1 MSIPRTLIMSW
12 ILLLAL
18 TAPALPAVACNTSR
32 SDLPG
37 QSTVTVLPTRP
48 SVETARQKT
57 SAVEPTVPPTLTPPA
72 QTAVMAETTSN
83 QPNSPTRSL
92 PIPSRSPAASLGLA
106 STPVRSATPTPVVV
120 QSASFPTPSPV
131 PTVTPTERPPFQ
143 RVFANS
149 AADDDLI
156 VGAHYYPWYSGCITA
171 NLKWGSGSWNVPLT
185 IVDGGQ
191 LQRQRRERT
200 SYRA

>member
-48 SVETARQKT
+48 SVETPRQKT

-72 QTAVMAETTSN
+72 QTAVMVK
-83 QPNSPTRSL
+83 QPQTN
-92 PIPSRSPAASLGLA
+92 
-106 STPVRSATPTPVVV
+106 
-120 QSASFPTPSPV
+120 
-131 PTVTPTERPPFQ
+131 PTVQRGRFPSHPDHLQPRWDSHRLQCVQRPLPRGRAKRLFSDAVPSAYGHATERPPFQ

-156 VGAHYYPWYSGCITA
+156 VGGSLLSMVLRAHSLDEGA
-171 NLKWGSGSWNVPLT
+171 NGYAYT
-185 IVDGGQ
+185 
-191 LQRQRRERT
+191 RRL
-200 SYRA
+200 